1 MKTSVKLS
9 SLFLA
14 LVFITSCSLQEEG
27 LFERDLQ
34 LKNDD
39 LTKTSEISKVIPGSY
54 IIVFKDHVVNPA
66 AEAGMLSAR
75 FGLEK
80 GHVYEHALKGFSA
93 SVPDKALKGL
103 QNHPL
108 IDYIEADITMHANAQ
123 TIPTGVKRIAAIHST
138 GTIINVGVAILDTG
152 IDADHPDLNVS
163 GGIRFYRGRFT
174 DSKYDDDNGHG
185 SHVAGT
191 VGAKDN
197 DIGVV
202 GVAPGASLWAVKV
215 LDARGSGYLSDI
227 IKGLDWVTAR
237 ATTIKVIN
245 MSLSG
250 QGVSNA
256 YRKAIQNCVE
266 AGIVVVV
273 AAGNDSRDVYG
284 NDGIFETSDDI
295 IPAAY
300 PEVATISA
308 LADSD
313 GIPGGKGSPTSYGDD
328 DSFASFSNFS
338 RSVDNKDEPPVIS
351 PGAAIDLILPGVSI
365 LSTYKNGGYATA
377 SGTSMAS
384 PHAAG
389 LVALYIAN
397 NELIPSSATDVYNIR
412 QALIDAGKAQNDSE
426 YGLFVQNDPDNN
438 KENLGWAG
446 TGTVDPPVNQ
456 PPVADFS
463 YSISDLT
470 VAFTDKSTDSD
481 GTIASWSWDF
491 GDESTTSYIQNPI
504 KTYNAAGTYKVTLT
518 VTDNKGLSGS
528 KDKSISVPEESGGLV
543 LTAVAYKVKGRQKV
557 DLTWTGATNVV
568 IYRDEGD
575 IATLTGSSYTDN
587 IDKVGGGSYTYKVE
601 DVSTTPSTWS
611 NEVTVTF

>member
-197 DIGVV
+197 DYGVV
-202 GVAPGASLWAVKV
+202 GVAPGAPLWAVKV

-284 NDGIFETSDDI
+284 TDGIFETSDDI

-300 PEVATISA
+300 PEVAAISA

-313 GIPGGKGSPTSYGDD
+313 GQPGPD

-338 RSVDNKDEPPVIS
+338 GSVVDGNPVVS

-365 LSTYKNGGYATA
+365 LSTYKNGLYATA

-389 LVALYIAN
+389 LVALYIAINKISPN
-397 NELIPSSATDVYNIR
+397 NATDVYAIR
-412 QALIDAGKAQNDSE
+412 KALIDAGKAQDDPL
-426 YGLFVQNDPDNN
+426 YGLSIQNDPDG
-438 KENLGWAG
+438 KPENLGWAV
-446 TGTVDPPVNQ
+446 TGTVAPPANQ
-456 PPVADFS
+456 PPDANFI
-463 YSISDLT
+463 YSIDGLT
-470 VAFTDKSTDSD
+470 VTFTDESTDSD
-481 GTIASWSWDF
+481 GTIASRSWNF
-491 GDESTTSYIQNPI
+491 GDGSPVVETNLTKLDHIYSDYEEYT
-504 KTYNAAGTYKVTLT
+504 VTLT
-518 VTDNKGLSGS
+518 VTDNDGS
-528 KDKSISVPEESGGLV
+528 TVSKTELVTVTEETDPGIV
-543 LTAVAYKVKGRQKV
+543 LTAVAYKVKGRQMV
-557 DLTWTGATNVV
+557 DLSWTGATADADII
-568 IYRDEGD
+568 IYRDGEE
-575 IATLTGSSYTDN
+575 IASLTTGSSYTDN
-587 IDKVGGGSYTYKVE
+587 IGKVGGGSYTYKVE
-601 DVSTTPSTWS
+601 DVSTSPSTWS